1 MRVGDTRM
9 SSLPFSYGSIG
20 GYIAECLAGVRNED
34 VLCSDRRADKM
45 AVVDRSMDG
54 LLTGKSRDLVANCCL
69 PKHLTQGIIN
79 TTTGL
84 RSNYISSGSS
94 FTPTNQFSLARG
106 AIYFREYKQSVVS
119 RCLLRLVYG
128 IGIDQQ

>member
-54 LLTGKSRDLVANCCL
+54 LLTGKSWVLVANCCL

-79 TTTGL
+79 TTTGSQIEL
-84 RSNYISSGSS
+84 HKFRVVVHA
-94 FTPTNQFSLARG
+94 NQPIL
-106 AIYFREYKQSVVS
+106 VS
-119 RCLLRLVYG
+119 QGRH
-128 IGIDQQ
+128 IF